1 MAEKKEQLRLTK
13 SRWKLLRERIGK
25 NIINSFRKINL
36 RNEAVRIKNEMSEAQ
51 QIEEILQEAHAYGLK
66 YEVMETATKILKDE
80 GDDIS
85 ELSAYVLAYH
95 EWIK

>member
-1 MAEKKEQLRLTK
+1 MAGKKEQLKLTK
-13 SRWKLLRERIGK
+13 ARLKTLNERIGK
-25 NIINSFRKINL
+25 NIINSFQKINL
-36 RNEAVRIKNEMSEAQ
+36 RNEAVKRKKEMSEQQ

-85 ELSAYVLAYH
+85 ELSAYVIAYH